1 MEPIKKLPD
10 PHLDERGF
18 IQILLHEHNG
28 SVVVINTVPFVQ
40 RANHYHKDDYHYCY
54 VVEGKITYYE
64 RKVGDNDLP
73 KKHLYGKG
81 DFFYTPSM
89 MEHCMYFDEP
99 TIFIA
104 LGGKT
109 RTREEYEQDLVR
121 LPSLHDE
128 YMNSHKKGAE

>member
-1 MEPIKKLPD
+1 MEPRKKLSK
-10 PHLDERGF
+10 PHKDDRGF

-28 SVVVINTVPFVQ
+28 SVVVINTVPYVQ

-64 RKVGDNDLP
+64 RKVGDKSIP
-73 KKHLYGKG
+73 KRYLFEKG
-81 DFFYTPSM
+81 DMFYTAAM

-99 TIFIA
+99 TTFIA

-109 RTREEYEQDLVR
+109 RTQEEYEEDLVR
-121 LPSLHDE
+121 LPSLHDDYIKNQME
-128 YMNSHKKGAE
+128 GEK